1 MTNEFVGNMIIC
13 CLLSLIIGG
22 IGFLQYKSNIL
33 FNVNY
38 SSNQKICKIIVLH
51 VIFAAVVIFVSPFI
65 LEVLQDT
72 HYLLKKAIPVTSM
85 LIIILDMFIRIRKL
99 ES

>member
-38 SSNQKICKIIVLH
+38 
-51 VIFAAVVIFVSPFI
+51 
-65 LEVLQDT
+65 
-72 HYLLKKAIPVTSM
+72 
-85 LIIILDMFIRIRKL
+85 
-99 ES
+99 